1 MSRSCTSLR
10 LRWHR
15 GFLGIAGVP
24 CTSKGRQFR
33 DCASISQ
40 PSALQRKTGHE
51 HKFYCICSLGAT
63 GKVPIGSS
71 NSKIARAN
79 CSCSAAPPLR
89 HCTALL
95 FSTQVH
101 PRSQV
106 QLRAPWALPTRGSG
120 DRKRSGPLNSLSF
133 CPAVAP
139 PCGCDGTAA
148 FLGSQVFRAH
158 QKEGNS
164 GIARPYRNLR
174 LFSARP
180 AMNTSSIAYVAWA
193 RPEKCP

>member
-1 MSRSCTSLR
+1 MPSARHHLALSWSYLALLLPKVEFAQFLSRSCTSLR

-51 HKFYCICSLGAT
+51 HKFYCIRSLGAT

-71 NSKIARAN
+71 NSKIVRAS

-106 QLRAPWALPTRGSG
+106 QLRAPWAFQALLLPILKQH
-120 DRKRSGPLNSLSF
+120 D
-133 CPAVAP
+133 
-139 PCGCDGTAA
+139 
-148 FLGSQVFRAH
+148 
-158 QKEGNS
+158 
-164 GIARPYRNLR
+164 IA
-174 LFSARP
+174 
-180 AMNTSSIAYVAWA
+180 I
-193 RPEKCP
+193 

>member
-51 HKFYCICSLGAT
+51 HKFYCICGLGAT

-133 CPAVAP
+133 CPAVALV
-139 PCGCDGTAA
+139 CGRGWAPQAREQGIYPFLKEYILLLVKGVSPTA
-148 FLGSQVFRAH
+148 
-158 QKEGNS
+158 
-164 GIARPYRNLR
+164 
-174 LFSARP
+174 
-180 AMNTSSIAYVAWA
+180 SSVVYHCSFYYLA
-193 RPEKCP
+193 